1 MRVMRVHGIAAM
13 RLFWLHVE
21 SADQVA
27 NIGKRILHQQRQS
40 IFKRRFFFCGRVLR
54 LGPLGL
60 LARLLVIVLRY
71 ILERAF

>member
-1 MRVMRVHGIAAM
+1 MRVIHAHGIAAM

-27 NIGKRILHQQRQS
+27 NVGKRILDQQCQS
-40 IFKRRFFFCGRVLR
+40 VFQRRLFCCGRVLR

-60 LARLLVIVLRY
+60 LPRLLVTVLRY
-71 ILERAF
+71 ILEWAL